1 MPVFLIT
8 LLARSG
14 IPARYTKALA
24 WLLFALIVAGLCWA
38 AVAAF
43 RGWVADGKEQAVA
56 VDRSDVTIEAANLVI
71 NATSAATTNQMA
83 RDDAFAEDQKE
94 LQNVVDTKG
103 TADPVGPATA
113 GVLARMREQQA
124 AGRRGANAA
133 R

>member
-1 MPVFLIT
+1 MPVLILT

-56 VDRSDVTIEAANLVI
+56 VDRSDVTAGAYNMVIAADRAASANAVDRDEAFANSQDQAKDATDEAARNR
-71 NATSAATTNQMA
+71 TSPL
-83 RDDAFAEDQKE
+83 DALYNE
-94 LQNVVDTKG
+94 L
-103 TADPVGPATA
+103 
-113 GVLARMREQQA
+113 
-124 AGRRGANAA
+124 RR
-133 R
+133 